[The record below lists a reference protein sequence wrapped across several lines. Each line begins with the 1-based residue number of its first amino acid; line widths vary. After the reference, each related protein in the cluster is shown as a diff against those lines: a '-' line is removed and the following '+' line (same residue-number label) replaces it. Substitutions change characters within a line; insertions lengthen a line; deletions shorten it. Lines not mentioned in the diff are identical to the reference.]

1 MSNHLFTLAGSVM
14 ATANKVALKDLAN
27 QLIKGLLPAA
37 ISRNSFIINDVPD
50 NTFIE
55 ADEELVAHILGS
67 LLNNTIGSSNN
78 GCIRVAVSQE
88 DGYTVLSV
96 EDNNNDYSRF
106 ISGKMGKIKPAVK
119 KIGGDL
125 AFEFNKRNSITILV
139 SFAKNNIA
147 A

>member
-1 MSNHLFTLAGSVM
+1 MNHSFTLPGPFM
-14 ATANKVALKDLAN
+14 TNKVALKNLAN
-27 QLIKGLLPAA
+27 QLIKGLLPTA
-37 ISRNSFIINDVPD
+37 ISRNSFIINDIPAEASID
-50 NTFIE
+50 

-67 LLNNTIGSSNN
+67 LLNNTISSSHN
-78 GCIRVAVSQE
+78 GCIRVSVSNE
-88 DGYTVLSV
+88 DGYTTLSV

-106 ISGKMGKIKPAVK
+106 ISGKMAKIKPAVK

>member
-1 MSNHLFTLAGSVM
+1 MMNYSLTLPGSVM
-14 ATANKVALKDLAN
+14 TSRVALKDLAN

-37 ISRNSFIINDVPD
+37 ISRNSFIINDIPEDACIV
-50 NTFIE
+50 
-55 ADEELVAHILGS
+55 ADEELIAHILGS
-67 LLNNTIGSSNN
+67 LLNNTISSSHD
-78 GCIRVAVSQE
+78 GCIRVAASEE
-88 DGYTVLSV
+88 DGYTTLSV

-106 ISGKMGKIKPAVK
+106 ISGKMAKIKPAVK

>member
-1 MSNHLFTLAGSVM
+1 MT
-14 ATANKVALKDLAN
+14 NKVALKDLAN

-37 ISRNSFIINDVPD
+37 IGRNSFIINDIPAD
-50 NTFIE
+50 ICID

-67 LLNNTIGSSNN
+67 LLNNTIGSSHD
-78 GCIRVAVSQE
+78 GCIRVSVSNE

-106 ISGKMGKIKPAVK
+106 ISGKMAKIKPAVK

-125 AFEFNKRNSITILV
+125 AFEFNRRNSITILV
-139 SFAKNNIA
+139 SFAKSSIA

>member
-1 MSNHLFTLAGSVM
+1 MMNYSLTLPGSVM
-14 ATANKVALKDLAN
+14 KSKVALKDLAN

-37 ISRNSFIINDVPD
+37 IGRNSFIINDIAAD
-50 NTFIE
+50 AFIV
-55 ADEELVAHILGS
+55 ADEELIAHILGS
-67 LLNNTIGSSNN
+67 LLNNTISSSHD
-78 GCIRVAVSQE
+78 GCIRVAASQE
-88 DGYTVLSV
+88 DGYTTLSV

-106 ISGKMGKIKPAVK
+106 ISGKMAKIKPAVK